1 MPLDHRRVPG
11 PEESQAP
18 LLFVPAEAKDAEPP
32 PAGEAPRDPTAL
44 QPLFARVG
52 LLSQAKGSAYVELD
66 GGTKVLCAVAGPR
79 EAPGGGGGGGAG
91 GREPR
96 GRLVCEF
103 RRAPFSGRGARGR
116 PSDREPE
123 LSLALQEA
131 LEPAVRLA
139 RYPRAQVEVSALL
152 LQDGGSASAAAL
164 CAAGLALAD
173 AGIELYDLVVAC
185 ALCRAP
191 PDGPWLLQPR
201 EAEERAAAARLTV
214 ALLPALNQVSGLLG
228 SGHGGAPDSWAQA
241 LRLALDGCQ
250 RLYPLLRQSLLRAVK
265 RRAAEDQEPSERD
278 AAEPPAATRLN
289 RSARLQPQKRAHWP
303 AGTLSVN
310 LLDRQIPNPKMFCSR
325 RGRAPSPPPLQ
336 DPLVLCPAWDC

>member
-18 LLFVPAEAKDAEPP
+18 LLFVPAAAQDAEPP
-32 PAGEAPRDPTAL
+32 PGDARRDPTAL

-79 EAPGGGGGGGAG
+79 EAGGGGGGGPSG
-91 GREPR
+91 GEPR
-96 GRLVCEF
+96 GRLACEF

-139 RYPRAQVEVSALL
+139 RYPRAQLDVSALL
-152 LQDGGSASAAAL
+152 LQDGGSALAAAL

-173 AGIELYDLVVAC
+173 AGVELYDLVAAC
-185 ALCRAP
+185 ALCRP
-191 PDGPWLLQPR
+191 PSGGEWLLQPG
-201 EAEERAAAARLTV
+201 EAEERGAAASLTV
-214 ALLPALNQVSGLLG
+214 ALLPALGQVSGLLG
-228 SGHGGAPDSWAQA
+228 SGQGGEPESWAQA
-241 LRLALDGCQ
+241 VRLGLDGCQ
-250 RLYPLLRQSLLRAVK
+250 RLYPLLRQSLLRAAK
-265 RRAAEDQEPSERD
+265 RKSAQTTQEPSEGETG
-278 AAEPPAATRLN
+278 EPPAAPT
-289 RSARLQPQKRAHWP
+289 A
-303 AGTLSVN
+303 
-310 LLDRQIPNPKMFCSR
+310 
-325 RGRAPSPPPLQ
+325 
-336 DPLVLCPAWDC
+336 

>member
-11 PEESQAP
+11 PEESQSP
-18 LLFVPAEAKDAEPP
+18 LLFVPSGAKDGEPP
-32 PAGEAPRDPTAL
+32 PGDARRDPTAL

-79 EAPGGGGGGGAG
+79 EAAGGGSGGGPSG
-91 GREPR
+91 EPR

-152 LQDGGSASAAAL
+152 LQDGGSALAAAL
-164 CAAGLALAD
+164 CAAGLALVD

-191 PDGPWLLQPR
+191 SEGQWLLQPG
-201 EAEERAAAARLTV
+201 EPEERAAAARLTV
-214 ALLPALNQVSGLLG
+214 ALLPSLNQVSGLLG
-228 SGHGGAPDSWAQA
+228 SGEGGPPDSWAQA
-241 LRLALDGCQ
+241 LRLGLDGCQ

-265 RRAAEDQEPSERD
+265 RRAAENREEPSETE
-278 AAEPPAATRLN
+278 AVEPPAAT
-289 RSARLQPQKRAHWP
+289 A
-303 AGTLSVN
+303 
-310 LLDRQIPNPKMFCSR
+310 
-325 RGRAPSPPPLQ
+325 
-336 DPLVLCPAWDC
+336 

>member
-18 LLFVPAEAKDAEPP
+18 LLFVPSGAKEGEPP
-32 PAGEAPRDPTAL
+32 AAAGDAHRDPTAL

-79 EAPGGGGGGGAG
+79 EAPGGGGGPGGFG
-91 GREPR
+91 GSGGEPR

-139 RYPRAQVEVSALL
+139 RYPRAQVDVSALL
-152 LQDGGSASAAAL
+152 LQDGGSALAAAL

-191 PDGPWLLQPR
+191 SEGEWLLQPS
-201 EAEERAAAARLTV
+201 EPEERAAAARLTV
-214 ALLPALNQVSGLLG
+214 ALLPSLNQVSGLLG
-228 SGHGGAPDSWAQA
+228 GGEGGPPDSWAQA
-241 LRLALDGCQ
+241 VRLGLDGCQ

-265 RRAAEDQEPSERD
+265 RRTADTQEAAEREEALGGIERNTKHRKGD
-278 AAEPPAATRLN
+278 AGQGMTVLRGAYWL
-289 RSARLQPQKRAHWP
+289 
-303 AGTLSVN
+303 LSGSNV
-310 LLDRQIPNPKMFCSR
+310 
-325 RGRAPSPPPLQ
+325 
-336 DPLVLCPAWDC
+336 

>member
-11 PEESQAP
+11 PEESQSP
-18 LLFVPAEAKDAEPP
+18 LLFVPSSAQD
-32 PAGEAPRDPTAL
+32 GEAPPAQEASRDPTAL

-79 EAPGGGGGGGAG
+79 EAAGGGGGGGG
-91 GREPR
+91 EPR

-103 RRAPFSGRGARGR
+103 RRAPFSGRGARSR
-116 PSDREPE
+116 PGEREPE

-139 RYPRAQVEVSALL
+139 RYPRAQLEVSALV
-152 LQDGGSASAAAL
+152 LQDGGSALAAAL

-173 AGIELYDLVVAC
+173 AGVELYDLVAAC
-185 ALCRAP
+185 ALCRP
-191 PDGPWLLQPR
+191 PSGGEWLLQPR

-214 ALLPALNQVSGLLG
+214 ALLPSLNQVAGLLG
-228 SGHGGAPDSWAQA
+228 SGQGGAPDSWAQA

-250 RLYPLLRQSLLRAVK
+250 RLYPLLRQSLLRAAK
-265 RRAAEDQEPSERD
+265 RAATAEPSEEED
-278 AAEPPAATRLN
+278 AAEAPAATT
-289 RSARLQPQKRAHWP
+289 
-303 AGTLSVN
+303 GT
-310 LLDRQIPNPKMFCSR
+310 
-325 RGRAPSPPPLQ
+325 
-336 DPLVLCPAWDC
+336 

>member
-18 LLFVPAEAKDAEPP
+18 LLFVAPAAKDGEAAA
-32 PAGEAPRDPTAL
+32 AGDAPRDPTAL

-79 EAPGGGGGGGAG
+79 EAPGGGGGGGG
-91 GREPR
+91 GEPR

-139 RYPRAQVEVSALL
+139 RYPRAQLEVSALL
-152 LQDGGSASAAAL
+152 LQDGGSALAAAL

-173 AGIELYDLVVAC
+173 AGVELYDLVVAC
-185 ALCRAP
+185 ALCRP
-191 PDGPWLLQPR
+191 PAEPAEWLLQPGER
-201 EAEERAAAARLTV
+201 EERAAAAHLTV
-214 ALLPALNQVSGLLG
+214 ALLPALHQVSGLLG
-228 SGHGGAPDSWAQA
+228 SGQGGPPDSWAQA
-241 LRLALDGCQ
+241 VRLGLDGCQ

-265 RRAAEDQEPSERD
+265 RTAARANEPPTDTET
-278 AAEPPAATRLN
+278 AQPPAAT
-289 RSARLQPQKRAHWP
+289 A
-303 AGTLSVN
+303 
-310 LLDRQIPNPKMFCSR
+310 
-325 RGRAPSPPPLQ
+325 
-336 DPLVLCPAWDC
+336 

>member
-11 PEESQAP
+11 PEESQTP
-18 LLFVPAEAKDAEPP
+18 LLFVPSGAKEGEPP
-32 PAGEAPRDPTAL
+32 PAGDAPRDPTAL

-79 EAPGGGGGGGAG
+79 EAAGGGGGAPS
-91 GREPR
+91 REPR

-131 LEPAVRLA
+131 LEAAVRLA

-152 LQDGGSASAAAL
+152 LQDGGSALAAAL

-173 AGIELYDLVVAC
+173 AGIELYDLVVSC
-185 ALCRAP
+185 ALCKAP
-191 PDGPWLLQPR
+191 SSEGGQWLLQPG
-201 EAEERAAAARLTV
+201 EPEERAAAARLTV
-214 ALLPALNQVSGLLG
+214 ALLPSLNQVSGLLG
-228 SGHGGAPDSWAQA
+228 SGEGGPPDSWAQA
-241 LRLALDGCQ
+241 VRLGLDGCQ
-250 RLYPLLRQSLLRAVK
+250 RLYPLMRQSLLRAVK
-265 RRAAEDQEPSERD
+265 RKTALTQEPSETE
-278 AAEPPAATRLN
+278 AVEPPAAT
-289 RSARLQPQKRAHWP
+289 A
-303 AGTLSVN
+303 
-310 LLDRQIPNPKMFCSR
+310 
-325 RGRAPSPPPLQ
+325 
-336 DPLVLCPAWDC
+336 

>member
-18 LLFVPAEAKDAEPP
+18 LLFVPSGAKESEPP
-32 PAGEAPRDPTAL
+32 PAGAAHRDPTAL
-44 QPLFARVG
+44 QPLF
-52 LLSQAKGSAYVELD
+52 
-66 GGTKVLCAVAGPR
+66 
-79 EAPGGGGGGGAG
+79 
-91 GREPR
+91 
-96 GRLVCEF
+96 EF

-139 RYPRAQVEVSALL
+139 RYPRAQVDVSALL
-152 LQDGGSASAAAL
+152 LQDGGSALAAAL

-191 PDGPWLLQPR
+191 SEGEWLLQPS
-201 EAEERAAAARLTV
+201 EPEERAAAARLTV
-214 ALLPALNQVSGLLG
+214 ALLPSLNQVSGLLG
-228 SGHGGAPDSWAQA
+228 SGEGGPPDSWAQA
-241 LRLALDGCQ
+241 VRLGLDGCQ

-265 RRAAEDQEPSERD
+265 RRTADTQEPSEREE
-278 AAEPPAATRLN
+278 AVEPPVVTA
-289 RSARLQPQKRAHWP
+289 
-303 AGTLSVN
+303 
-310 LLDRQIPNPKMFCSR
+310 
-325 RGRAPSPPPLQ
+325 
-336 DPLVLCPAWDC
+336 